1 MATGSCA
8 TMLAMG
14 FLGSTLFIGVGACF
28 VATLLVIPVLAGL
41 GYYFANRKGGA

>member
-8 TMLAMG
+8 TMRAMG

-28 VATLLVIPVLAGL
+28 VATVLVIPVLSGM
-41 GYYFANRKGGA
+41 GHRIANRKGGA